1 VLALTA
7 VLALTDDVE
16 AMTYDASANRVSAF
30 FFFFGL
36 MAGGTN
42 TVRPLLC
49 WSVWIRFYK
58 VPSYL

>member
-42 TVRPLLC
+42 SKTSTVLECVDPLL
-49 WSVWIRFYK
+49 
-58 VPSYL
+58 